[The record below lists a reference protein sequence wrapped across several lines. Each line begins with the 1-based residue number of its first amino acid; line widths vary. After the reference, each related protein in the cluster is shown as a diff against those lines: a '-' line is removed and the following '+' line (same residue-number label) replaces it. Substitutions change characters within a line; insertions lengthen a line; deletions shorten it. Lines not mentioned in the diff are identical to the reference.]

1 MENEQELDVTK
12 LKYVLYAR
20 KSTDD
25 PERQATSIPDQI
37 AECQKLAHNKGLH
50 IIDTLKESKSAK
62 FPNNRPV
69 FNQMLKDIRSSK
81 FDGILAWNP
90 DRLARN
96 MLEAGTIIDMI
107 DQGVIKDLKFVTH
120 YFTKDANGKMLLG
133 MAFVLSKQYSDKLS
147 QDVTRGV
154 RSRFSKSGKTPTPK
168 HGYLNENGVYKP
180 DDEIKENGYSNFDLI
195 GEAWQMRKRGDS
207 IETITEYLNGQKYY
221 RMMKKEGNRKV
232 DMDKRILS
240 EIFHDSFYYGVLVQA
255 NQKVDLRELYP
266 DFVPAVSEDDYWVV
280 QQLTYRKFKPSK
292 SHKAVFYPLRLMV
305 LCSHCN
311 KSMVVAPSTSE
322 RGKKYLYYR
331 CDNKDCVRKPKSIR
345 AKVIFNFIYDL
356 LKDGLNFT
364 EKEYKEYYE
373 NLMAITDEEQQVTR
387 AELHNKQGLLKHTK
401 HEITDL
407 SLNLAHLPEG
417 RAKEEALNKVS
428 SLEEQEIELEGQ
440 INNLEKLI
448 RDPQL
453 DQLSI
458 EQFLNLSKN
467 ASLIVQSADERVK
480 DIICRQIFLNLTVD
494 EKKVLSYQA
503 KEPFA
508 TLIKQRQQRTSRGA
522 GNWTQCLS
530 IPNRAFCR

>member
-1 MENEQELDVTK
+1 MDNEELDVTK

-37 AECQKLAHNKGLH
+37 AECQKLARNKGLH
-50 IIDTLKESKSAK
+50 IVAVLEESKSAK

-69 FNQMLKDIRSSK
+69 FDQMLKDIRSGK

-154 RSRFSKSGKTPTPK
+154 RSRFNKAGKTPTPK

-180 DDEIKENGYSNFDLI
+180 DGRNHDLI
-195 GEAWQMRKRGDS
+195 SEAWQMRKRGNS
-207 IETITEYLNGQKYY
+207 IEVITEYLNDQGYY
-221 RMMKKEGNRKV
+221 RMIKGNSRKV

-240 EIFHDSFYYGVLVQA
+240 EIFHDSFYYGILVQA
-255 NQKVDLRELYP
+255 KQEVDLRELYE
-266 DFVPAVSEDDYWVV
+266 FMPAVSPDDYWAV
-280 QQLTYRKFKPSK
+280 QQLSYRKFKPSK
-292 SHKAVFYPLRLMV
+292 PHSLAFYPLRLMV
-305 LCSHCN
+305 YCSYCN
-311 KSMVVAPSTSE
+311 KSMVVAPSKSHS
-322 RGKKYLYYR
+322 GKKYLYYR
-331 CDNKDCVRKPKSIR
+331 CDNKECVRKPRSIR

-356 LKDGLNFT
+356 LEDGLNFT
-364 EKEYKEYYE
+364 EAEYNEYYD
-373 NLMAITDEEQQVTR
+373 NLMAVTDEEQQVTR

-401 HEITDL
+401 REITEL
-407 SLNLAHLPEG
+407 SLNLAHLPDG
-417 RAKEEALNKVS
+417 RAKEEALNKVA
-428 SLEEQEIELEGQ
+428 SLEDQEEELEGQ
-440 INNLEKLI
+440 IVELEKLI
-448 RDPQL
+448 RDPQA
-453 DQLSI
+453 DQLSV

-480 DIICRQIFLNLTVD
+480 DIICRQIFLNFTVN
-494 EKKVLSYQA
+494 EQKVLSYQA
-503 KEPFA
+503 KEPFT
-508 TLIKQRQQRTSRGA
+508 TLIKQRQQRTSRGP
-522 GNWTQCLS
+522 GN
-530 IPNRAFCR
+530 